1 MHGLGLFYEINRII
15 FALEMVGKELTE
27 RLRT

>member
-15 FALEMVGKELTE
+15 FVLEMVGKELTE